1 MNTYTIA
8 TRKSAGQSFEP
19 VKDIPQNMSK
29 LQAEKLAMQARDNGI
44 DAVAYNVQ
52 AA

>member
-8 TRKSAGQSFEP
+8 TRKSAGQPFEP

-29 LQAEKLAMQARDNGI
+29 LQAEKLAMQARNNGF
-44 DAVAYNVQ
+44 DAVAFNVS